1 MLKKTI
7 ILIVCAI
14 FLLSG
19 LQANN
24 KSPKT
29 SKMSV
34 QTAEIVDTLAVDSI
48 VEPPQEATLVFDTQE
63 YHLGLITDNTK
74 PTTYSFFYCNVGQQ
88 GLLIKRIEATCGCQV
103 TQYPTDSLFYDQSGQ
118 IDVEIAPCK
127 EAGKFKKGIY
137 VYTNASTF
145 RLVVS
150 GEFAFADYSHEDYSA
165 IPTEEEEM
173 ALSGASTSSATEKK
187 DKPIRPKKNKLSRKT
202 KRLND

>member
-1 MLKKTI
+1 MIKKSL
-7 ILIVCAI
+7 ILIACSVC
-14 FLLSG
+14 LLSG
-19 LQANN
+19 VNA
-24 KSPKT
+24 KSK
-29 SKMSV
+29 K
-34 QTAEIVDTLAVDSI
+34 AENSLLETPAVVDSLAMDS
-48 VEPPQEATLVFDTQE
+48 VATPPLEATMVFDTQE

-137 VYTNASTF
+137 VYTNAGTF

-165 IPTEEEEM
+165 IPTEEEEK
-173 ALSGASTSSATEKK
+173 ATEKK
-187 DKPIRPKKNKLSRKT
+187 DKPIRQKKNKHSRKT

>member
-1 MLKKTI
+1 MIKKSL
-7 ILIVCAI
+7 ILIACSVC
-14 FLLSG
+14 LLSG
-19 LQANN
+19 VNA
-24 KSPKT
+24 KSK
-29 SKMSV
+29 K
-34 QTAEIVDTLAVDSI
+34 AENSLLETPAVVDSLAMDS
-48 VEPPQEATLVFDTQE
+48 VATPPLEATMVFDTQE

-127 EAGKFKKGIY
+127 EAGEFKKGIY
-137 VYTNASTF
+137 VYTNAGTF
-145 RLVVS
+145 RLIVS

-173 ALSGASTSSATEKK
+173 ATEKK
-187 DKPIRPKKNKLSRKT
+187 DKPIRQKKNKLSRKT
-202 KRLND
+202 KRLTD

>member
-1 MLKKTI
+1 MIKKSL
-7 ILIVCAI
+7 ILIACSVC
-14 FLLSG
+14 LLSG
-19 LQANN
+19 VNA
-24 KSPKT
+24 KSKKADNSLLETPA
-29 SKMSV
+29 V
-34 QTAEIVDTLAVDSI
+34 VDSLAMDS
-48 VEPPQEATLVFDTQE
+48 VATPPLEATMVFDTQE

-127 EAGKFKKGIY
+127 EAGEFKKGIY
-137 VYTNASTF
+137 VYTNAGTF

-173 ALSGASTSSATEKK
+173 ATEKK
-187 DKPIRPKKNKLSRKT
+187 DKPIRQKKNKLSRKT
-202 KRLND
+202 KRLTD

>member
-1 MLKKTI
+1 MIKKTI

-24 KSPKT
+24 KPQKT
-29 SKMSV
+29 SKISV

-48 VEPPQEATLVFDTQE
+48 VEPPQEATLVFDTQS
-63 YHLGLITDNTK
+63 YHLGLIKDNTK

-127 EAGKFKKGIY
+127 EAGSFKKGIY
-137 VYTNASTF
+137 VYTNAGTF

-165 IPTEEEEM
+165 IPTEEEEITK
-173 ALSGASTSSATEKK
+173 SPTKYDSSRK
-187 DKPIRPKKNKLSRKT
+187 RPKIR
-202 KRLND
+202 RPYR

>member
-1 MLKKTI
+1 MIKKTI
-7 ILIVCAI
+7 ILFVCAI

-29 SKMSV
+29 SKISV

-48 VEPPQEATLVFDTQE
+48 VEPPQEATLVFDRQE
-63 YHLGLITDNTK
+63 YHLGLIKDNTK

-127 EAGKFKKGIY
+127 EAGPFKKGIY
-137 VYTNASTF
+137 VYTNAGTF

-165 IPTEEEEM
+165 IPTEEEEITK
-173 ALSGASTSSATEKK
+173 SPTKYDSPRKR
-187 DKPIRPKKNKLSRKT
+187 PQIRRPNR
-202 KRLND
+202 

>member
-1 MLKKTI
+1 MIKKSL
-7 ILIVCAI
+7 ILIACSVC
-14 FLLSG
+14 LLSG
-19 LQANN
+19 VNA
-24 KSPKT
+24 KSK
-29 SKMSV
+29 K
-34 QTAEIVDTLAVDSI
+34 AENSLLETPAVVDSLAMDS
-48 VEPPQEATLVFDTQE
+48 VATPPLEATMVFDTQE

-127 EAGKFKKGIY
+127 EAGEFKKGIY
-137 VYTNASTF
+137 VYTNAGTF

-165 IPTEEEEM
+165 IPTEEEEK
-173 ALSGASTSSATEKK
+173 ATEKK
-187 DKPIRPKKNKLSRKT
+187 DKPIRQKKNKLSRKT

>member
-24 KSPKT
+24 KSQKT

-137 VYTNASTF
+137 VYTNAGTF

-165 IPTEEEEM
+165 IPTEEEEITK
-173 ALSGASTSSATEKK
+173 SPTKYDSPRK
-187 DKPIRPKKNKLSRKT
+187 RPKIR
-202 KRLND
+202 RPYR

>member
-1 MLKKTI
+1 MIKKTI

-24 KSPKT
+24 KSQNT
-29 SKMSV
+29 SKISV

-48 VEPPQEATLVFDTQE
+48 VEPPQEATMVFDTQE
-63 YHLGLITDNTK
+63 YHLGLIKDNTK

-137 VYTNASTF
+137 VYTNAGTF

-165 IPTEEEEM
+165 IPSKEEEEM
-173 ALSGASTSSATEKK
+173 ATEKK
-187 DKPIRPKKNKLSRKT
+187 DKPIRQKKNKLSRKT

>member
-1 MLKKTI
+1 MIKKTI

-29 SKMSV
+29 SKISV

-48 VEPPQEATLVFDTQE
+48 VEPPQEATLVFDRQE

-127 EAGKFKKGIY
+127 EAGAFKKGIY
-137 VYTNASTF
+137 VYTNAGTF

-165 IPTEEEEM
+165 IPTPEEEKQQ
-173 ALSGASTSSATEKK
+173 L
-187 DKPIRPKKNKLSRKT
+187 L
-202 KRLND
+202 LNDESTNRGIDESKKKEKSNKKEKRKKKH

>member
-1 MLKKTI
+1 MIKKTI

-29 SKMSV
+29 SKISV
-34 QTAEIVDTLAVDSI
+34 QTAEIVDTLAVGS
-48 VEPPQEATLVFDTQE
+48 LVFDTQE

-137 VYTNASTF
+137 VYTNAGTF

-165 IPTEEEEM
+165 IPTLEEEM
-173 ALSGASTSSATEKK
+173 ATEKK
-187 DKPIRPKKNKLSRKT
+187 DKPIRQKKNKLSRKT

>member
-103 TQYPTDSLFYDQSGQ
+103 TQYPTDSLFYDQSAQ

-127 EAGKFKKGIY
+127 EAGAFKKGIY
-137 VYTNASTF
+137 VYTNAGTF

-165 IPTEEEEM
+165 IPTEEEEITK
-173 ALSGASTSSATEKK
+173 SPTKYESPRK
-187 DKPIRPKKNKLSRKT
+187 RPKIRRPNR
-202 KRLND
+202 

>member
-1 MLKKTI
+1 MIKKTI

-29 SKMSV
+29 SKISV

-48 VEPPQEATLVFDTQE
+48 VEPPQEATLVFDRQE

-127 EAGKFKKGIY
+127 EAGAFKKGIY
-137 VYTNASTF
+137 VYTNAGTF

-165 IPTEEEEM
+165 IPSKEEEEM
-173 ALSGASTSSATEKK
+173 ATEKK
-187 DKPIRPKKNKLSRKT
+187 DKPIRQKKNKLSRKT
-202 KRLND
+202 KRPNTD

>member
-1 MLKKTI
+1 MIKKTI

-24 KSPKT
+24 KSQKT
-29 SKMSV
+29 SKISV

-48 VEPPQEATLVFDTQE
+48 VEPPQEATMVFDTQE

-127 EAGKFKKGIY
+127 EAGAFKKGIY
-137 VYTNASTF
+137 VYTNAGTF

-165 IPTEEEEM
+165 IPTLEEEEM
-173 ALSGASTSSATEKK
+173 ATEKK
-187 DKPIRPKKNKLSRKT
+187 DKPIRQKKNKLSRKT
-202 KRLND
+202 KWPTKSPT

>member
-29 SKMSV
+29 SKISV

-74 PTTYSFFYCNVGQQ
+74 PTTYSFFYCNIGQQ

-127 EAGKFKKGIY
+127 EAGSFKKGIY
-137 VYTNASTF
+137 VYTNAGTF
-145 RLVVS
+145 RLVIS

-165 IPTEEEEM
+165 IPTTEEEEITK
-173 ALSGASTSSATEKK
+173 SPTKYDSPRK
-187 DKPIRPKKNKLSRKT
+187 RPKIR
-202 KRLND
+202 RPYR